1 MLIQVQ
7 INVFYS
13 YHTHTIYM
21 FRHSFTP
28 LLHYLVSLRA
38 KYLPQHPILQHAQ
51 ATSLPLYERPSFT
64 PIQNKRQNYNSV
76 YLDLYIFGHPTGR
89 PKILPRML
97 RYQHF
102 SKTIIYICKKKS
114 ARSFF
119 KLVLMMAFFKP
130 KHIPTK

>member
-1 MLIQVQ
+1 MCYFLSSHIVSIKVQ

-38 KYLPQHPILQHAQ
+38 KYLPQHPILEHAQ

-76 YLDLYIFGHPTGR
+76 YLDLYIFGQPNGR
-89 PKILPRML
+89 PKSLPRML

-102 SKTIIYICKKKS
+102 SKTINYICKKNL
-114 ARSFF
+114 RVHF
-119 KLVLMMAFFKP
+119 LHLP
-130 KHIPTK
+130 